1 MKSSV
6 ITFPGSNCDRDMD
19 VALKKFGFK
28 NKMVWH
34 DDVEL
39 PKSDLV
45 VLPGGFSYGDYLR
58 CGSMASKSKIMK
70 SVLNFAQGGGKVMGI
85 CNGFQILV
93 ESGLL
98 PGVLLRNKYLEFIC
112 KNVFVKA
119 NNKDNSYFKD
129 DKKDVYEFHIAHN
142 EGNYFCSKDQI
153 KEINDNDQIALFYS
167 DENGNI
173 NEQSNPNGSLQN
185 IAGVFNKQKNVYEF
199 HIAHNEGNYFCS
211 NEQIKEINDNNQIAL
226 FYSDE
231 NGNINEQSNPNGSLQ
246 NIAGVF
252 NKQKNV
258 IGMMPHPERMIDP
271 ALSGEDGSIFF
282 KNLIDN
288 LK

>member
-1 MKSSV
+1 MNSSV

-19 VALKKFGFK
+19 VALKKFGFR

-70 SVLNFAQGGGKVMGI
+70 SVLNFARDGGKVMGI

-93 ESGLL
+93 EAGLL

-112 KNVFVKA
+112 RNVFVKI
-119 NNKDNSYFKD
+119 NNKDNSYFKNI
-129 DKKDVYEFHIAHN
+129 KKDTLELNIAHN
-142 EGNYFCSKDQI
+142 EGNYFCSK
-153 KEINDNDQIALFYS
+153 
-167 DENGNI
+167 
-173 NEQSNPNGSLQN
+173 
-185 IAGVFNKQKNVYEF
+185 
-199 HIAHNEGNYFCS
+199 
-211 NEQIKEINDNNQIAL
+211 EQIKEIDDNNQIAL
-226 FYSDE
+226 LYSDKA
-231 NGNINEQSNPNGSLQ
+231 GTINEDCNPNGSIK
-246 NIAGVF
+246 NIAGIF
-252 NKQKNV
+252 NKEKN
-258 IGMMPHPERMIDP
+258 ILGMMPHPERMIDP
-271 ALSGEDGSIFF
+271 ILSGEDGSVFF
-282 KNLIDN
+282 ENLINN

>member
-1 MKSSV
+1 MHSSV

-112 KNVFVKA
+112 KNV
-119 NNKDNSYFKD
+119 
-129 DKKDVYEFHIAHN
+129 
-142 EGNYFCSKDQI
+142 
-153 KEINDNDQIALFYS
+153 L
-167 DENGNI
+167 
-173 NEQSNPNGSLQN
+173 
-185 IAGVFNKQKNVYEF
+185 
-199 HIAHNEGNYFCS
+199 
-211 NEQIKEINDNNQIAL
+211 
-226 FYSDE
+226 
-231 NGNINEQSNPNGSLQ
+231 
-246 NIAGVF
+246 
-252 NKQKNV
+252 
-258 IGMMPHPERMIDP
+258 GMMPHPERMIDP

-282 KNLIDN
+282 ENLINN

>member
-1 MKSSV
+1 MNSCV
-6 ITFPGSNCDRDMD
+6 ITFPGSNCDRDID

-70 SVLNFAQGGGKVMGI
+70 SVLNFAKGGGKIMGI

-93 ESGLL
+93 EAGLL

-112 KNVFVKA
+112 KNVFVKV
-119 NNKDNSYFKD
+119 NNKDNSYFGD
-129 DKKDVYEFHIAHN
+129 VKKDIFEFHIAHN
-142 EGNYFCSKDQI
+142 EGNYFCTK
-153 KEINDNDQIALFYS
+153 
-167 DENGNI
+167 
-173 NEQSNPNGSLQN
+173 
-185 IAGVFNKQKNVYEF
+185 
-199 HIAHNEGNYFCS
+199 
-211 NEQIKEINDNNQIAL
+211 EQIKEIDDKNQIAL
-226 FYSDE
+226 LYSDKFGNVNQE
-231 NGNINEQSNPNGSLQ
+231 NNPNGSIK
-246 NIAGVF
+246 NIAGIF
-252 NKQKNV
+252 NKEKN
-258 IGMMPHPERMIDP
+258 ILGMMPHPERMIDP

-282 KNLIDN
+282 ENLINN

>member
-1 MKSSV
+1 
-6 ITFPGSNCDRDMD
+6 MD

-34 DDVEL
+34 DDLEL

-70 SVLNFAQGGGKVMGI
+70 SILNFAQGGGKVMGI

-93 ESGLL
+93 EAGLL

-112 KNVFVKA
+112 KNVFVKV
-119 NNKDNSYFKD
+119 NNKNNSYFKD
-129 DKKDVYEFHIAHN
+129 IKKNTLEFHIAHN
-142 EGNYFCSKDQI
+142 EGNYFCT
-153 KEINDNDQIALFYS
+153 E
-167 DENGNI
+167 
-173 NEQSNPNGSLQN
+173 
-185 IAGVFNKQKNVYEF
+185 
-199 HIAHNEGNYFCS
+199 
-211 NEQIKEINDNNQIAL
+211 EQIKEIDDNNQIAL
-226 FYSDE
+226 FYSNE
-231 NGNINEQSNPNGSLQ
+231 AGNINEENNPNGSIKS
-246 NIAGVF
+246 IAGIF
-252 NKQKNV
+252 NKEKNV
-258 IGMMPHPERMIDP
+258 LGMMPHPERMIDP

-282 KNLIDN
+282 ENLINN

>member
-1 MKSSV
+1 MNSSV

-34 DDVEL
+34 NDIEL

-58 CGSMASKSKIMK
+58 CGSIASKSRIMK

-93 ESGLL
+93 EAGLL

-112 KNVFVKA
+112 KNIFVKI
-119 NNKDNSYFKD
+119 NYKDNLYFGGI
-129 DKKDVYEFHIAHN
+129 KKDTLEFHIAHN
-142 EGNYFCSKDQI
+142 EGNYFCSK
-153 KEINDNDQIALFYS
+153 
-167 DENGNI
+167 
-173 NEQSNPNGSLQN
+173 
-185 IAGVFNKQKNVYEF
+185 
-199 HIAHNEGNYFCS
+199 
-211 NEQIKEINDNNQIAL
+211 EQIKVIDDNNQIAL
-226 FYSDE
+226 LYSNEAGDIDE
-231 NGNINEQSNPNGSLQ
+231 ENNPNGSIK
-246 NIAGVF
+246 NIAGIF
-252 NKQKNV
+252 NKEKNV
-258 IGMMPHPERMIDP
+258 LGMMPHPERMIDP

-282 KNLIDN
+282 ENLINN